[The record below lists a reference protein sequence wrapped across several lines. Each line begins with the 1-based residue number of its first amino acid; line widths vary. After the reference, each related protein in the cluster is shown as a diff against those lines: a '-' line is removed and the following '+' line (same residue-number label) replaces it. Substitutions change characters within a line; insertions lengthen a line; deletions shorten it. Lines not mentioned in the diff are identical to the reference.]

1 MKTQN
6 FTKEQLELIIQ
17 GMVAM
22 YEVAE
27 PVEVEKK
34 LEVFITEYK
43 EHFVINFN
51 WNVGEKQTDVECGIA
66 DFEYLEENYFF
77 KLLKTENINKLAK
90 EVSDAVGV
98 VNDKKYEF
106 DLDI

>member
-27 PVEVEKK
+27 PVEVEK
-34 LEVFITEYK
+34 
-43 EHFVINFN
+43 
-51 WNVGEKQTDVECGIA
+51 
-66 DFEYLEENYFF
+66 
-77 KLLKTENINKLAK
+77 
-90 EVSDAVGV
+90 S
-98 VNDKKYEF
+98 
-106 DLDI
+106 

>member
-6 FTKEQLELIIQ
+6 FTKEQLDLIIQ

-34 LEVFITEYK
+34 LEVFVAEFK
-43 EHFVINFN
+43 EHFTVIFN
-51 WNVGEKQTDVECGIA
+51 WYAGEKQTDVERGIA
-66 DFEYLEENYFF
+66 DFKYLEDNYHF
-77 KLLKTENINKLAK
+77 KILKSENINKLVK
-90 EVSDAVGV
+90 EVSDAVYE
-98 VNDKKYEF
+98 VNKNKYEF